1 MILILYLLSNCTFLL
16 TTGSGLGLNQ
26 DGITEAIKPS
36 AKFDLSG
43 IGHKVFNDF
52 QWWDHAFNRAASSF
66 DVKVNQD
73 KVTVEKVGTNST
85 GKIKTKKNIFVE
97 PESLAYGTFC
107 KTGTLNNGVMEEKIT
122 STVLKEEKDF
132 SLKISDEEL
141 FKMCN
146 GLTAHK

>member
-1 MILILYLLSNCTFLL
+1 MILIHYLLSNCTFLL
-16 TTGSGLGLNQ
+16 ITGSGLGLNQ

-73 KVTVEKVGTNST
+73 EVIVEKVGTNST

-132 SLKISDEEL
+132 L
-141 FKMCN
+141 FPCLRTSSR
-146 GLTAHK
+146 LTL